1 MKKILFLLVAAMA
14 IVLAGCG
21 STSVSKEDVVSKALN
36 AEINSAEVTGK
47 VDVKLGSNGENM
59 EQSIDLS
66 VKYSEEPFLT
76 YVKMGTVEGDI
87 EMYLDK
93 DNAYMFIPGMDGW
106 MKTPT
111 SDTAELAELAEGQS
125 IQEDLDKLEK
135 FEDLFTFE
143 SVEDGYELKVQLKE
157 DATEEEFALVQEVLK
172 DSIQDVQYEDIK
184 INAFDYTLTLDKEYL
199 LKSALA
205 KLDLEVTAEGEKVQM
220 ATTADV
226 KYTNVNKLK
235 DFAIPAE
242 VVENAAEITE

>member
-1 MKKILFLLVAAMA
+1 MKKILFFLVAAMA

-36 AEINSAEVTGK
+36 TKINSAEITGK

-59 EQSIDLS
+59 EQSLDLS
-66 VKYSEEPFLT
+66 VKYSEDPFLT

-93 DNAYMFIPGMDGW
+93 DNAYMLIPGMDGW

-172 DSIQDVQYEDIK
+172 ESIQDLQYEDIK

-235 DFAIPAE
+235 DFTIPTE
-242 VVENAAEITE
+242 VSENAMDVSE

>member
-1 MKKILFLLVAAMA
+1 MKKILFFLVAAMA

-36 AEINSAEVTGK
+36 AKINSAEVTGK
-47 VDVKLGSNGENM
+47 VDVKLGSNGENT

-66 VKYSEEPFLT
+66 VKYSDDPFLT

-199 LKSALA
+199 LTSALA

-235 DFAIPAE
+235 DFTIPTE
-242 VVENAAEITE
+242 VSENAMDVSE